1 MKAVSIYYTY
11 FKHQNSPTGGAL
23 LKPCDYIIK
32 LSVYYGMKKNDN
44 STPISDLQVK
54 KDFEKD
60 KNMTRHRL
68 LSVGIEEIRLQ

>member
-32 LSVYYGMKKNDN
+32 LLVYYGMKENDN
-44 STPISDLQVK
+44 STPISDLK
-54 KDFEKD
+54 KD

-68 LSVGIEEIRLQ
+68 LSMGIEEIRLQ

>member
-1 MKAVSIYYTY
+1 MHINESSKYNITLISNT
-11 FKHQNSPTGGAL
+11 KTHQL
-23 LKPCDYIIK
+23 EDYIIIK

-44 STPISDLQVK
+44 STPISDLK

>member
-44 STPISDLQVK
+44 STPISDLK
-54 KDFEKD
+54 KD

-68 LSVGIEEIRLQ
+68 LSMGIEEIRLQ

>member
-44 STPISDLQVK
+44 STPISDLK

>member
-1 MKAVSIYYTY
+1 MKAVSINYTC

-44 STPISDLQVK
+44 STPISDLK
-54 KDFEKD
+54 KD

-68 LSVGIEEIRLQ
+68 LSMGIEEIRLQ

>member
-1 MKAVSIYYTY
+1 
-11 FKHQNSPTGGAL
+11 
-23 LKPCDYIIK
+23 
-32 LSVYYGMKKNDN
+32 MKKNDN
-44 STPISDLQVK
+44 STPISDLK

>member
-1 MKAVSIYYTY
+1 MHINESSKYI

-32 LSVYYGMKKNDN
+32 LSVYYGMKENDN
-44 STPISDLQVK
+44 STPISDLK
-54 KDFEKD
+54 RDFEKD

-68 LSVGIEEIRLQ
+68 LSMGIEEIRLQ